1 MHIEMSHTSGVKK
14 LKAIATITATA
25 AVVDNQHWHSLSF
38 WIWSYFQLQ
47 ACTYTWHTSKIDVL
61 CSRLNSK
68 ETLRNFLYL
77 YKEKTHVVFSWFEFG
92 KLVDHFFSL
101 SSLSSNEW
109 TKHYIKM
116 KRVDIRFHFYLFI
129 IFYISRCNY
138 F

>member
-1 MHIEMSHTSGVKK
+1 MSHTSGVKK
-14 LKAIATITATA
+14 LKAIATITA

-77 YKEKTHVVFSWFEFG
+77 YKEKTHVVFSFFIFPFMNA
-92 KLVDHFFSL
+92 LVYVDIGQGIHKVKMKVAWNEKQKKILGFSFYINIGLKHFFG
-101 SSLSSNEW
+101 
-109 TKHYIKM
+109 I
-116 KRVDIRFHFYLFI
+116 
-129 IFYISRCNY
+129 
-138 F
+138 